1 MNIYFINHKVNR
13 TCLSSIILGGSI
25 IILTLPLLLGSFY
38 ALPSADDFSNANDVY
53 NFLQNHNSFI
63 AACKMTWSTYLTW
76 QGTFTGCFFIYFFRP
91 FEMMGLIGLRLF
103 LCLNVV
109 LLLGSILWFGHHLTK
124 NLFGLKNR
132 NCLLLFELVLV
143 FVSFMVC
150 RGGQE
155 IFYWYTGACVYTMPI
170 SLTFCCFAFYLR
182 FLWEKKSRI
191 NMIVLC
197 ILAFMTSGG
206 VLQTTAILCYGMLTA
221 WGCYFYTHKNRD
233 GILAGVPFMAALA
246 GALINALAP
255 GNFVRHSNIEEGIH
269 IFRAIKNVFLLTVS
283 WVKGILM
290 WDLWLYLMILC
301 VMLGLYMVKK
311 HVTRDRKHYPIA
323 FFVIFFVGMMIS
335 LFPVCLGYGGD
346 SLAPR
351 NVYIC
356 DLYLGVG
363 GAVCALEFGGWLG
376 QEKGYLIS
384 KEGFFLTFICVMLI
398 FFKTGEYGKLFEEA
412 AGKTFYQLRSGEI
425 KSCSEE
431 WLIILD
437 EIENSEEQNVVVQV
451 PEIPGTIL
459 KTPGLSED
467 ENWWVNQAVAQY
479 YGKDTV
485 AIRPMEK

>member
-132 NCLLLFELVLV
+132 NCLLLFDLVLV

-233 GILAGVPFMAALA
+233 GILAGVP
-246 GALINALAP
+246 
-255 GNFVRHSNIEEGIH
+255 
-269 IFRAIKNVFLLTVS
+269 
-283 WVKGILM
+283 
-290 WDLWLYLMILC
+290 
-301 VMLGLYMVKK
+301 
-311 HVTRDRKHYPIA
+311 
-323 FFVIFFVGMMIS
+323 
-335 LFPVCLGYGGD
+335 
-346 SLAPR
+346 
-351 NVYIC
+351 
-356 DLYLGVG
+356 
-363 GAVCALEFGGWLG
+363 
-376 QEKGYLIS
+376 
-384 KEGFFLTFICVMLI
+384 
-398 FFKTGEYGKLFEEA
+398 
-412 AGKTFYQLRSGEI
+412 
-425 KSCSEE
+425 
-431 WLIILD
+431 
-437 EIENSEEQNVVVQV
+437 
-451 PEIPGTIL
+451 
-459 KTPGLSED
+459 
-467 ENWWVNQAVAQY
+467 
-479 YGKDTV
+479 
-485 AIRPMEK
+485 IRRGRR